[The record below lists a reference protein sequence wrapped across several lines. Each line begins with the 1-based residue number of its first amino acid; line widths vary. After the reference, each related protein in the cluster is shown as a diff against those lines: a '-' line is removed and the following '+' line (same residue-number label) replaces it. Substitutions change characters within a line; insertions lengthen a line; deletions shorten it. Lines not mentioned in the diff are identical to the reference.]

1 MSRQRSIRNKLVQMV
16 MAITFA
22 SLLVSIAI
30 VVIYDLRSY
39 HRAMITD
46 LSTQAEL
53 VGHMTSAALTFDDPR
68 LANENLALLRTSPM
82 VRAAAIYD
90 ARGRRFA
97 SYASG
102 TPGDDEGDTNA
113 ARPLALSLELALAEK
128 SRGDLLVRQP
138 IVENGDMVGT
148 VVLRAHDR
156 LVERTLDYLAIAV
169 GVTALAMMVA
179 YLLTWRFGRGL
190 TAPIVA
196 ITGIAREV
204 VATRDYS
211 RRAPRISDDEAAELA
226 DSFNAMLTEIEGRT
240 RELEESHST
249 TVREAQERSRAQ
261 QEVMRLNEQLEQRV
275 DERTLQLAL
284 ANAELANANEEAR
297 SANQAKSAF
306 LSSMSHELRTPLNA
320 ILGFAQILTSN
331 TLPST
336 LEQKKEF
343 ANHILKSGRHLL
355 TLINEILDLAKVESG
370 TISLSMEPVTLAEAL
385 FECRTMIEPIAATR
399 KVRVLFPDVDGAVVM
414 ADRTRLKQVMLNLLS
429 NAVKYNRDE
438 GAVVITCEHPTP
450 SRLRLSVQ
458 DTGQGLNPE
467 QVASLF
473 QPFNRLGQ
481 EGGAQEGTGI
491 GLVVTKRLMELMGG
505 EIGVTSSPGVGSVFW
520 IELASTAP
528 LTSALTSSMALASA
542 LETPAIEPPDAA
554 DAARDDNAAPQLPHL
569 LLYVEDNP
577 ANLRLVEEIV
587 AFRRDLRLIS
597 APDGHLGLQ
606 LARAHRPDIILM
618 DLNLP
623 GMSGYE
629 VLKLLRTDP
638 DTAAIPV
645 VALTANAMERDIE
658 RGLQAGF
665 YRYLTKPIDIDKFTE
680 AINSTLAQRSAA
692 GTADMPT
699 APAAPGERNV

>member
-1 MSRQRSIRNKLVQMV
+1 MSRQRSIRKKLVAMV
-16 MAITFA
+16 MTTTLVA
-22 SLLVSIAI
+22 LLVSIAL
-30 VVIYDLRSY
+30 VVAYDLRSY
-39 HRAMITD
+39 HHTLVND
-46 LSTQAEL
+46 LSTDAEL

-68 LANENLALLRTSPM
+68 LANEDLLLLRASPL
-82 VRAAAIYD
+82 VRGAAIYD
-90 ARGRRFA
+90 ARGQLFA
-97 SYASG
+97 SYSAAGEKQPVPERLDQIDESG
-102 TPGDDEGDTNA
+102 NGIMVV
-113 ARPLALSLELALAEK
+113 S
-128 SRGDLLVRQP
+128 QP
-138 IVENGDMVGT
+138 IVENGETVGT
-148 VVLRAHDR
+148 VVMRAENR
-156 LVERTLDYLAIAV
+156 ILARFIDYLAIAV
-169 GVTALAMMVA
+169 GVTLIAMAIA
-179 YLLTWRFGRGL
+179 YLLMRRFGRVL
-190 TAPIVA
+190 TSPIIA
-196 ITGIAREV
+196 ITEVARDV

-211 RRAPRISDDEAAELA
+211 RRAPRIGDDEAAELA

-240 RELEESHST
+240 RELEDSHNAT
-249 TVREAQERSRAQ
+249 LRTATERSHAQ

-370 TISLSMEPVTLAEAL
+370 TITLSMEPVALADIL
-385 FECRTMIEPIAATR
+385 LECRTMIEPIAATR

-438 GAVVITCEHPTP
+438 GAVVLTCDQTTP
-450 SRLRLSVQ
+450 SRMRLSIQ
-458 DTGQGLNPE
+458 DTGNGLNPE

-481 EGGAQEGTGI
+481 ESGTQEGTGI
-491 GLVVTKRLMELMGG
+491 GLVVTKRLVELMGG

-528 LTSALTSSMALASA
+528 RTSSLA
-542 LETPAIEPPDAA
+542 E
-554 DAARDDNAAPQLPHL
+554 RAAPGGSGATSSASTSDTTPRL

-587 AFRRDLRLIS
+587 AFRRDLRLLS
-597 APDGHLGLQ
+597 AHDGHLGLQ

-623 GMSGYE
+623 GMSGFE
-629 VLKLLRTDP
+629 VLRQLGADP
-638 DTAAIPV
+638 ETADIPV
-645 VALTANAMERDIE
+645 IALTANAMPRDIE
-658 RGLQAGF
+658 RGMAAGF
-665 YRYLTKPIDIDKFTE
+665 HRYLTKPIDIEKFTE
-680 AINSTLAQRSAA
+680 AINSTLAEGPDLAA
-692 GTADMPT
+692 S
-699 APAAPGERNV
+699 GERNHP